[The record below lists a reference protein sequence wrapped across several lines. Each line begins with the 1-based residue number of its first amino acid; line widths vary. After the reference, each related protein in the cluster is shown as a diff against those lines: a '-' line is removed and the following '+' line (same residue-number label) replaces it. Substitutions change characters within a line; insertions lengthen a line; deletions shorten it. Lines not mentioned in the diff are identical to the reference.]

1 MDQEFDVRPIRSARE
16 PAPGR
21 PSTASPSPGNLNHGR
36 VSALAVI
43 AHDLRGPLAN
53 VSLLLERI
61 GLDIEA
67 SAIDRA
73 KASARRAEEMI
84 DTLSDMLSGYLE
96 RSRQNGDP
104 LEIRPVPVDLGDV
117 VRRVCELNR
126 PIADR
131 SAVRLVIE
139 SDGAVPRIRGDKRLL
154 IEAFDNLL
162 SNALRHA
169 PAGSTVTCRVA
180 CVERS
185 AMVSVADQG
194 PGLSESDAA
203 RLFRPFTRLHSK
215 SAKPGAA
222 GLGLW
227 IVKLIAER
235 HHGRVTAQPRREGG
249 AEFRIELPIG
259 GRP

>member
-1 MDQEFDVRPIRSARE
+1 MDQEFDVRPIRSARD

-21 PSTASPSPGNLNHGR
+21 RATASLPPGKSDHGR

-61 GLDIEA
+61 AMDIEA
-67 SAIDRA
+67 SAVDRA
-73 KASARRAEEMI
+73 KASVRRAEEMI
-84 DTLSDMLSGYLE
+84 DTLSELLSGYLE
-96 RSRQNGDP
+96 RSRQSGDP
-104 LEIRPVPVDLGDV
+104 LEIRPVPVDLADV

-139 SDGAVPRIRGDKRLL
+139 TDGAAARISGDKRLL

-180 CVERS
+180 CAERS
-185 AMVSVADQG
+185 ALISVADQG

-203 RLFRPFTRLHSK
+203 RLFRPFTRLRST

-235 HHGRVTAQPRREGG
+235 HHGRVSARPRPEGG
-249 AEFRIELPIG
+249 ALFEIELPVS